1 MKNCLRQIIFI
12 ALLTLN
18 LIKISVATL
27 FSGNYNQD
35 FIIEYAPHHVYTSPN
50 GRFRTLSLDHD
61 SGTWKIYWMHW
72 TCKSFQCF
80 SLNFTLAFLL
90 GSGFASKEKLLFGQ
104 FNMQIKLVPGRSA
117 GTVVAFYVSI
127 YFLHLSC
134 FFLVLLLIN
143 NGFSFFFG
151 NAMQCSWSRAMVIIV
166 TK

>member
-1 MKNCLRQIIFI
+1 MKNCHRQIIFI
-12 ALLTLN
+12 ALVTLN

-61 SGTWKIYWMHW
+61 SGTWKIYWTHW

-80 SLNFTLAFLL
+80 SLNSTLAFLL
-90 GSGFASKEKLLFGQ
+90 GSGFTSKEKLLFGQ
-104 FNMQIKLVPGRSA
+104 FDMQIKLVPGHSA

-127 YFLHLSC
+127 YFLHLS
-134 FFLVLLLIN
+134 FFLFLFFLIN
-143 NGFSFFFG
+143 NGFFFFFL
-151 NAMQCSWSRAMVIIV
+151 AMQCNAAEVGWW
-166 TK
+166 